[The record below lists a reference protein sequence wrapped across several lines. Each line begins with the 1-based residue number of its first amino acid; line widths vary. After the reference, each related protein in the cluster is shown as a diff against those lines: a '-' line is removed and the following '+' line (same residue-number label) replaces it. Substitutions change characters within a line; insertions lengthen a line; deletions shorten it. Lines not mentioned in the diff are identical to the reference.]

1 MPVRDHEAEPTAGA
15 VCEQMIAKPK
25 NRIAHSIFSSSFVGM
40 SLESFIARR
49 YFLGMGRGSIFAILA
64 LILVP
69 TPIDVLMGVIAL
81 AARVI
86 AGRRVSLVTI
96 ISVISLLGI
105 KVGVGALICV
115 LSVFNGFNGIV
126 KGLLVG
132 FDPHVRVTPATET
145 VLQADSLLGMIRAF
159 PEVQAAAPY
168 ISGRSAILHEKGL
181 KVIQIRGMRKEDINT
196 AVGLGNRIVSGSFR
210 TSQPGEARP
219 VVLGS
224 MLSYAL
230 HATIGDTMSLL
241 SQSGLEESLTQLAQP
256 KIVRCVVAGT
266 FESSNKEY
274 DAFYAYTDI
283 ETAREIFGVEQ
294 GAMGIEIRLK
304 DMEMAGE
311 MRDRLAALLGPDY
324 RVETWQDLH
333 RDLFAVMELERWAA
347 FIILSLIIIVAVFNI
362 LGSLTMTVI
371 EKRRDIGILKTMGA
385 SDRRIMRTYM
395 YQGALIGLVGTF
407 AGVVIGVLVCL
418 IQIEFGIFTLD
429 NAVYIIPALPVEIRP
444 SDLLIVSGTAM
455 LLSFT
460 AAIYPS
466 LRASRLLPADAVRWE

>member
-1 MPVRDHEAEPTAGA
+1 
-15 VCEQMIAKPK
+15 
-25 NRIAHSIFSSSFVGM
+25 M

-49 YFLGMGRGSIFAILA
+49 YFLGMGRGSIFAILT
-64 LILVP
+64 LVIVP
-69 TPIDVLMGVIAL
+69 TPLDVIIGLIAL
-81 AARVI
+81 VTLVI
-86 AGRRVSLVTI
+86 SGRRVSLVTI

-126 KGLLVG
+126 KSLLVG
-132 FDPHVRVTPATET
+132 FDPHVRITPVTAT
-145 VLQADSLLGMIRAF
+145 VLPADSLLQLIRAI
-159 PEVQAAAPY
+159 PDVQAAAPY

-181 KVIQIRGMRKEDINT
+181 KVIQIRGMRKEDITT
-196 AVGLGNRIVSGSFR
+196 AVGLGNRIVSGSFKSS
-210 TSQPGEARP
+210 TAEGAQP
-219 VVLGS
+219 VLLGS

-230 HATIGDTMSLL
+230 RATIGDTMSLL

-256 KIVRCVVAGT
+256 TIIPCVVTGT

-274 DAFYAYTDI
+274 DAHFAYMDLDV
-283 ETAREIFGVEQ
+283 ARKIFGVES

-304 DMEMAGE
+304 DMEMAE
-311 MRDRLAALLGPDY
+311 ETRDRLAAMLGPEY

-385 SDRRIMRTYM
+385 SDRSIMRTYM
-395 YQGALIGLVGTF
+395 YEGALIGLVGTF
-407 AGVVIGVLVCL
+407 AGVIIGVLVCMA
-418 IQIEFGIFTLD
+418 QIKFGIFTLD
-429 NAVYIIPALPVEIRP
+429 NAVYIIPALPVEIRM
-444 SDLLIVSGTAM
+444 SDILIVSTTAM
-455 LLSFT
+455 LLSFS
-460 AAIYPS
+460 AAFYPS
-466 LRASRLLPADAVRWE
+466 MRAARLLPADTVRWE

>member
-1 MPVRDHEAEPTAGA
+1 
-15 VCEQMIAKPK
+15 
-25 NRIAHSIFSSSFVGM
+25 M
-40 SLESFIARR
+40 SLESFVARR
-49 YFLGMGRGSIFAILA
+49 YFLGMGRGSIFAILT
-64 LILVP
+64 LVIVP
-69 TPIDVLMGVIAL
+69 TPLDVIIGLIAL
-81 AARVI
+81 VALVMS
-86 AGRRVSLVTI
+86 GRRVSLVTI

-126 KGLLVG
+126 KSLLVG
-132 FDPHVRVTPATET
+132 FDPHIRITPVTAM
-145 VLQADSLLGMIRAF
+145 VLPADSLLAVVRTL
-159 PEVQAAAPY
+159 PDVQAAAPY

-181 KVIQIRGMRKEDINT
+181 KVIQIRGMRKEDITT
-196 AVGLGNRIVSGSFR
+196 AVGLGNRIVSGSFK
-210 TSQPGEARP
+210 SAPGEGAQP

-230 HATIGDTMSLL
+230 RATIGDTMSLL

-256 KIVRCVVAGT
+256 TIIPCVVTGT

-274 DAFYAYTDI
+274 DAHFAYMDLDA
-283 ETAREIFGVEQ
+283 ARKIFGVDS

-304 DMEMAGE
+304 DMELAE
-311 MRDRLAALLGPDY
+311 EIRDRLAAMLGPEY

-385 SDRRIMRTYM
+385 SDRSIMRTYM
-395 YQGALIGLVGTF
+395 YEGALIGLVGTV
-407 AGVVIGVLVCL
+407 AGVIIGVLVCM
-418 IQIEFGIFTLD
+418 IQIKFGIFTLD
-429 NAVYIIPALPVEIRP
+429 NAVYIIPALPVEIRL
-444 SDLLIVSGTAM
+444 SDILIVSTTAII
-455 LLSFT
+455 LSFS
-460 AAIYPS
+460 AALYPS
-466 LRASRLLPADAVRWE
+466 IRAARLLPADTVRWE